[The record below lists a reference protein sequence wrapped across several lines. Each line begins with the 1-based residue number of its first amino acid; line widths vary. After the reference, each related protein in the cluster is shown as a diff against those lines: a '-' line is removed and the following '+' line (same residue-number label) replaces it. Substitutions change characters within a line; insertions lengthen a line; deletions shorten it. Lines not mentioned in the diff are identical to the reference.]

1 MTVLPLKIR
10 FWAALCHLSTNFWL
24 FLLFLFF
31 SVLLPFIESI
41 EVVRSEC
48 LLKPFSGCDKN
59 EVFLILSFSI
69 LAELIL
75 LLVLPYIGV
84 LIVYTILHLKG
95 KAHPF
100 IKNHAKSALEF
111 QVGLSVSLGLLNLI
125 GACILLIIGIPTTV
139 RGLAKILFIIFTMNV
154 FTFIIIAGFQ
164 IIITLIATVQSL
176 RGHFFRYF
184 VIFAD

>member
-1 MTVLPLKIR
+1 MIPLPIKIR

-24 FLLFLFF
+24 FILFLFF

-75 LLVLPYIGV
+75 LLVLPYIGI
-84 LIVYTILHLKG
+84 LIVYTILPLKG

-100 IKNHAKSALEF
+100 IKNNAKHALAF
-111 QVGLSVSLGLLNLI
+111 QVTLSVSLGLFNLI
-125 GACILLIIGIPTTV
+125 GVCILLIISIPTTV
-139 RGLAKILFIIFTMNV
+139 RGLAKILFVIFTMNV
-154 FTFIIIAGFQ
+154 FIFIFIAGFQ

-176 RGHFFRYF
+176 RGHCFRYF
-184 VIFAD
+184 VIVPD